1 MARQTGGNF
10 SALET
15 CQDCFA
21 AYVAHMKRAGCAG
34 IMKCLVI
41 EDEPQTLQYIC
52 RGLTEALY
60 TVTTCRN
67 SSSALQCIAQSE
79 WDLVVVDRL
88 LPGGIDGLSIVR
100 KLREL
105 GKDVPVIVVSALAAS
120 EERVRGLREG
130 ADDYLSKP
138 FAISEL
144 LARVEALHRR
154 QQRDYHSSILQVAD
168 LTLDTRT
175 FRVARRG
182 SLITLKP
189 REFRLLAY
197 MMRHANQVVTRAM
210 LLEAVWGSSYPAQR
224 DVVDVQISRL
234 RIKVDRD
241 FSPPLIRTVRGVGY
255 VLGSQQVGA
264 T

>member
-1 MARQTGGNF
+1 
-10 SALET
+10 
-15 CQDCFA
+15 
-21 AYVAHMKRAGCAG
+21 
-34 IMKCLVI
+34 MKCLVI

-60 TVTTCRN
+60 TVTACRN
-67 SSSALQCIAQSE
+67 SFSALQYIVQSE

-100 KLREL
+100 KLREM
-105 GKDVPVIVVSALAAS
+105 GKNFPVIVVSALAATD
-120 EERVRGLREG
+120 ERVRGLREG

-154 QQRDYHSSILQVAD
+154 QQRDYHSSIFQVAD

-175 FRVARRG
+175 FKVVRRG
-182 SLITLKP
+182 TSITLKP

-197 MMRHANQVVTRAM
+197 LMRYAGQVVTRTM
-210 LLEAVWGSSYPAQR
+210 LLEAIWGHHFAASSEVIAA
-224 DVVDVQISRL
+224 QISRL
-234 RIKVDRD
+234 RSKIDRG
-241 FSPPLIRTVRGVGY
+241 FSPPLIHTIRGVGY
-255 VLGSQQVGA
+255 LLGERAMTRRRLLGGLK
-264 T
+264 